1 MDMIPPEIPGLPG
14 TYTGINTWGRQTVEV
29 VDWEGETGEFV
40 FQGNGVKWNIVS
52 GTIGGMKLHGG
63 GTVEQ
68 VTGMPL
74 WKYEGTVHFTP

>member
-1 MDMIPPEIPGLPG
+1 MHGISTPEIPGLPG

-52 GTIGGMKLHGG
+52 GTIGGMKLSWRRNSR
-63 GTVEQ
+63 TSNRNAIMEI
-68 VTGMPL
+68 
-74 WKYEGTVHFTP
+74 